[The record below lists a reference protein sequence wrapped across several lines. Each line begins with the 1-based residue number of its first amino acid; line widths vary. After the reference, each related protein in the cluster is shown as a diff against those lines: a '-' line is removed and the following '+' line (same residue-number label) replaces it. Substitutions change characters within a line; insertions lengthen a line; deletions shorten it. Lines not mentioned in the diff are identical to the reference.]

1 MRQTVIVI
9 SLLGSLMLFAMTIN
23 LFDTLVMFLLF
34 GILPGQDT
42 PVSANQMLTIYSG
55 ATVVVVAYALRGS
68 VALILRAIRLT
79 RRTA

>member
-1 MRQTVIVI
+1 MRQTAIAT
-9 SLLGSLMLFAMTIN
+9 SLLGSFVLFALTIN

-42 PVSANQMLTIYSG
+42 PVSANQMLAIYAG
-55 ATVVVVAYALRGS
+55 ATVIVVTYALRGS
-68 VALILRAIRLT
+68 VVLILKALRPT